1 MERSDADRIRSVKEH
16 FDALTSMT
24 PAEYEQPTTENAV
37 KDEETSDESS
47 DEEPMTL
54 DTYDPDPGQVKKLR
68 DESSSGTAKKR
79 KGGKTDTPAVKK
91 PAFVQSTDYS
101 QFSGGSAKPSAKE
114 FNPLKKLQGNSKGG
128 GQGKQRQRY
137 KPGGKSSHFKRK

>member
-1 MERSDADRIRSVKEH
+1 MERTDADRIKSVKEH

-24 PAEYEQPTTENAV
+24 PADYEPEAEKSPKQ
-37 KDEETSDESS
+37 EETSDEES

-54 DTYDPDPGQVKKLR
+54 DAYDPDPGQVKKLR
-68 DESSSGTAKKR
+68 DDGAGKGKKR
-79 KGGKTDTPAVKK
+79 KGGDNSDPQAVKK

-137 KPGGKSSHFKRK
+137 KPGGKSTHFKRK